1 MAYSLTNTTKKKSS
15 GSSGSSSSG
24 NSITVTR
31 SQREANRKGN
41 SVKVS
46 QPEQSAADGYNKNT
60 GGQTNGGAK
69 YNPAN
74 DFIRKLAQSLFY
86 DKDKPKGYADP
97 KGYYTTRQT
106 AFTWRQP
113 DGSLKTTYSNATNQS
128 QALKDAVDA
137 GQISDGASL
146 AYSSTY
152 GTGSLSGNGH
162 NYGSTSLGN
171 GMFSGFGDG
180 DDGGRYTSDSQYGSM
195 YDQAN
200 MQLSFL
206 SGRDGRDYN
215 NPYSGLA
222 YEGRGMANA
231 YQKGTDFL
239 GQGYIMG
246 GYGADGPDMDD
257 IYAGYGTGYPLYGG
271 AGSITGQLEDIL
283 SHYQDM
289 TDNSNSALSKQY
301 KYQQEMLSREA
312 EEAARELYINKRLA
326 ERDMP
331 QQLAA
336 KGFTGGISESGL
348 LGLNTDY
355 ENAYRQNDENHA
367 NVLNQLDAAK
377 NNATDS
383 ELYRQLA
390 YILGLYR

>member
-1 MAYSLTNTTKKKSS
+1 MAYSLTNTTKKKSG
-15 GSSGSSSSG
+15 GSSGSKNSST
-24 NSITVTR
+24 SITVTR
-31 SQREANRKGN
+31 SQREANRSGN
-41 SVKVS
+41 SIS
-46 QPEQSAADGYNKNT
+46 RPGQTGTDGYNKNT
-60 GGQTNGGAK
+60 GGQTAGGAK
-69 YNPAN
+69 YNTA
-74 DFIRKLAQSLFY
+74 DEFIKKLAQSLFY

-128 QALKDAVDA
+128 QALKDAVAA
-137 GQISDGASL
+137 GQVPDGASL

-152 GTGSLSGNGH
+152 GTGSLSGNGY

-215 NPYSGLA
+215 NPYSGLP
-222 YEGRGMANA
+222 YEGNGMSKA
-231 YQKGTDFL
+231 YQKGADFL

-271 AGSITGQLEDIL
+271 AGSVTGQLEDIL

-289 TDNSNSALSKQY
+289 ADNSNSALSKQY
-301 KYQQEMLSREA
+301 KYQEDILDREA

-336 KGFTGGISESGL
+336 RGFTGGISESGM

-355 ENAYRQNDENHA
+355 ENAYRQNDQNHA
-367 NVLNQLDAAK
+367 NVMNQLDAAK
-377 NNATDS
+377 NNAIDS
-383 ELYRQLA
+383 ELYSQLA

>member
-1 MAYSLTNTTKKKSS
+1 MAYSLTNTTKKKSGS
-15 GSSGSSSSG
+15 SSGSKNSST
-24 NSITVTR
+24 SITVTR
-31 SQREANRKGN
+31 SQREANRTGN
-41 SVKVS
+41 SIS
-46 QPEQSAADGYNKNT
+46 RPEQSAADGYSKNT
-60 GGQTNGGAK
+60 GGQTSGGAK
-69 YNPAN
+69 YNTA
-74 DFIRKLAQSLFY
+74 DEFIKKLAQSLFY

-113 DGSLKTTYSNATNQS
+113 NGSLKTTYSNATNQS
-128 QALKDAVDA
+128 QALKDAVAA

-152 GTGSLSGNGH
+152 GTGSLSGNGY

-222 YEGRGMANA
+222 YEGSGMANA
-231 YQKGTDFL
+231 YQKGTGFL
-239 GQGYIMG
+239 GQGDIMG
-246 GYGADGPDMDD
+246 
-257 IYAGYGTGYPLYGG
+257 GYGTGYPLYGG
-271 AGSITGQLEDIL
+271 AGSVTGQLEDIL

-301 KYQQEMLSREA
+301 KYQQEMLRREA

-355 ENAYRQNDENHA
+355 ENAYRQNDQNHA
-367 NVLNQLDAAK
+367 NVMNQLDAAK
-377 NNATDS
+377 NNAIDS
-383 ELYRQLA
+383 ELYSQLA